1 MTVNLRTLDGIN
13 LVREDTLTKV
23 LAQEIPETR
32 AVVIEKM
39 LRGAE
44 NGQSLR
50 VKFLGMVLGTKKFD
64 AFAADA
70 AAAISQFV
78 NGPAA
83 LPPASN

>member
-13 LVREDTLTKV
+13 AVREDTLGKVMTNEIADTK
-23 LAQEIPETR
+23 

-44 NGQSLR
+44 NGQGLR
-50 VKFLGMVLGTKKFD
+50 VKFLGMVLGNKKFD

-70 AAAISQFV
+70 AAAISAFV

-83 LPPASN
+83 LGDGK